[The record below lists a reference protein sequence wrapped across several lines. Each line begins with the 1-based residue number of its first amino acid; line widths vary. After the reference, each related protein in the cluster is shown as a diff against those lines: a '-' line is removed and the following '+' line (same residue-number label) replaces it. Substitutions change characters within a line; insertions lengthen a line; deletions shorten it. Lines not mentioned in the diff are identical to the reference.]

1 MNLPQHIA
9 ESLKEAFTS
18 PLSSERL
25 AAALAAGTHPNEEF
39 VSVLFEQCK
48 VEPDFY
54 VRDMLTWALL
64 RHDKS
69 QVMEGIKAE
78 LKSSVPQARSQALH
92 TLSKYGDLDSWGL
105 ITQDLLLD
113 VDDEVAR
120 AAWRAAVAIV
130 PESDKRGLAETL
142 LNQLGRGPLD
152 TWLSLSRALITL
164 WSVVESQL
172 EDLSKAN
179 DEPKSSHA
187 KLTLNLAN
195 NPEAADSIA
204 SSLAEK
210 IDLLAGA
217 PKIAEVAKHSDSAP
231 E

>member
-1 MNLPQHIA
+1 MNLPSHMA
-9 ESLKEAFTS
+9 ESLKVAFSS
-18 PLSSERL
+18 PLSSDRL

-39 VSVLFEQCK
+39 ISVLFEQCR

-64 RHDKS
+64 RHNKS
-69 QVMEGIKAE
+69 QVIEVIETE
-78 LKSSVPQARSQALH
+78 LKSLVPQARSQALH
-92 TLSKYGDLDSWGL
+92 TLSKYGDLGSWGL

-113 VDDEVAR
+113 LDDEVAR
-120 AAWRAAVAIV
+120 AAWRVAVAIV
-130 PESDKRGLAETL
+130 PESDKQGLAETL
-142 LNQLGRGPLD
+142 LSQLGRGPMD

-164 WSVVESQL
+164 WSLVESQL
-172 EDLSKAN
+172 DNVSQAD
-179 DEPKSSHA
+179 DEPKASHA

-195 NPEAADSIA
+195 NPDAADSIA

-210 IDLLAGA
+210 MDLLAGA
-217 PKIAEVAKHSDSAP
+217 PKIAETAKDSDIEP